1 MAANG
6 WVVPSETET
15 VGGVIVIEV
24 SWSTTV
30 TVVEA
35 VSPPM
40 LAEIT
45 LSPVPV
51 VTVRPD
57 VDVLI
62 VATLATEEVQVT
74 LAVRLVDVPLL

>member
-1 MAANG
+1 VAANG